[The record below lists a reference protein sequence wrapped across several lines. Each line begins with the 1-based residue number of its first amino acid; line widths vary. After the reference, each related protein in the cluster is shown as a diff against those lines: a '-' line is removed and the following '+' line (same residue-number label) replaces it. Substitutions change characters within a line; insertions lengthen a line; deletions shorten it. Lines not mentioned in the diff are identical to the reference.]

1 MWDAII
7 GTIEATPALA
17 FAIGALLS
25 GLAVSVTVVLWGAA
39 HGKYI
44 TNLSLDLE
52 IKRTPTAN
60 STSRLLKNRIC
71 ERFYR

>member
-25 GLAVSVTVVLWGAA
+25 GLAVSVSVVLWGGCSWKIYYQPLIRPGDKA
-39 HGKYI
+39 
-44 TNLSLDLE
+44 D
-52 IKRTPTAN
+52 AN
-60 STSRLLKNRIC
+60 RQQHQT
-71 ERFYR
+71 